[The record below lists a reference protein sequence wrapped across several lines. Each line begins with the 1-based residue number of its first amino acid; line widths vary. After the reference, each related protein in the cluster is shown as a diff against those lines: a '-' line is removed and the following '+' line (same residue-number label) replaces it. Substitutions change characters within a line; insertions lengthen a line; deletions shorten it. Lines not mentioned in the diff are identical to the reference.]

1 VRYAHSRFRFLG
13 LCAVL
18 IACAATGSVLSS
30 TYAQQARTTQDGV
43 FSPAQATR
51 GAALYEERCAACH
64 GEKLEGSIGPE
75 LAGAGFL
82 GVWGGGQPL
91 YGLFDKVAK
100 TMPADSPGALSP
112 TQVADIVAYMLQANQ
127 FRAGTVDLG
136 TTEAA
141 LRQVAVVS
149 ASQPP
154 AGAAAPA
161 AGSALSFPATGNLN
175 QVMRGILFPSSNVL
189 FDVQTQDPSSRPKPG
204 AHAEA
209 ATTSSRYGDVYEP
222 WAIVDAAAIS
232 LAEVGPLLMTPGR
245 RCENGK
251 PVPVDQA
258 NWQQWVRELG
268 EAGRAAYKASQTRN
282 AEMVSEATN
291 QVSDSCAN
299 CHRVYRDVATAAQR
313 CTPR

>member
-1 VRYAHSRFRFLG
+1 MGSFLSR
-13 LCAVL
+13 
-18 IACAATGSVLSS
+18 
-30 TYAQQARTTQDGV
+30 TYAQQARTTQEGV

-51 GAALYEERCAACH
+51 GAGLYAERCAACH

-112 TQVADIVAYMLQANQ
+112 IEVADIVAYMLQANQ
-127 FRAGTVDLG
+127 FRAGTGELG

-149 ASQPP
+149 ASQRP
-154 AGAAAPA
+154 AASAPTA
-161 AGSALSFPATGNLN
+161 AGSGMSFPATGNLN

-189 FDVQTQDPSSRPKPG
+189 FDVQTQDPSARKAGTRP
-204 AHAEA
+204 EA
-209 ATTSSRYGDVYEP
+209 ATTSARYGDVYEP
-222 WAIVDAAAIS
+222 WAVVDAAAIS

-299 CHRVYRDVATAAQR
+299 CHRVYRDVASAAQR
-313 CTPR
+313 CTPP